1 MIYSDLVD
9 EFPREMREPMFRLID
24 RLVEDL
30 SDSPTRADFHRLE
43 SLVEM
48 QGENILALAQAQART
63 EQKLGSLAQRVEE
76 LAQAQA
82 RTEQRLGS
90 LAQRVEELAQAQ
102 VRTEQRLGSL
112 AQQVGELAQAQAR
125 TELRVQD
132 VQKRMGS
139 MSHNMGYRLEN
150 EAIWLLPLLLGKD
163 HSIKVLGD
171 LRRDFVPLSDGKFV
185 EANIIGEGIKE
196 GNHVTILGEA
206 KTQLKKRDVDKF
218 VSLVSAIQSEVPY
231 PVVSLL
237 ITHQTSPQVRQY
249 ALEKGI
255 IVYFSYQLRPVATL

>member
-63 EQKLGSLAQRVEE
+63 EQKLGL
-76 LAQAQA
+76 
-82 RTEQRLGS
+82 

-102 VRTEQRLGSL
+102 VRTEQKLGSL

-132 VQKRMGS
+132 VQKQMGS
-139 MSHNMGYRLEN
+139 MSHNMGYRLED
-150 EAIWLLPLLLGKD
+150 EAIWALPQLLATD

-171 LRRDFVPLSDGKFV
+171 LRRDFVPLSNGKLV

-196 GNHVTILGEA
+196 RNQVTILGEA

-218 VSLVSAIQSEVPY
+218 VTLVSAIQSQVPY
-231 PVVSLL
+231 PVVPLL